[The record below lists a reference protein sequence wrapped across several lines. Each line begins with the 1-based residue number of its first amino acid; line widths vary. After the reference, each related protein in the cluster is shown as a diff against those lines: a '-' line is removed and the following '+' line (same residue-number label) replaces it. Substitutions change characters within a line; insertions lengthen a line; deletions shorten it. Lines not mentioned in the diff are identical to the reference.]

1 MYQKQS
7 FKKIEFENCVLK
19 SAKNWPEFQIYQS
32 KIVPD
37 LQIRTNYYSHHIMK
51 YFKFDENSSET
62 RV

>member
-19 SAKNWPEFQIYQS
+19 SAKNWPEFLIYQS
-32 KIVPD
+32 KIVPNS
-37 LQIRTNYYSHHIMK
+37 QISTNIAIIMK
-51 YFKFDENSSET
+51 YYKFDENSSET